1 MAQIDILG
9 ENLLKLMKIQKVMQA
24 RLRLPV
30 NFEVLR
36 ASPLGFPL

>member
-24 RLRLPV
+24 RLRLQSQ
-30 NFEVLR
+30 L
-36 ASPLGFPL
+36 